1 MGRLRRPLVVIAHRR
16 TGSGLMAKRETPA
29 VGKGEAGPEKSKRGG
44 WLLIAAIAL
53 ATGLFFILGTLDA
66 DVRYDLIGI

>member
-1 MGRLRRPLVVIAHRR
+1 
-16 TGSGLMAKRETPA
+16 MAKRETPA

>member
-1 MGRLRRPLVVIAHRR
+1 
-16 TGSGLMAKRETPA
+16 MAKRQA
-29 VGKGEAGPEKSKRGG
+29 SAADKSGAGQSKSKRSG

-53 ATGLFFILGTLDA
+53 ATALFFILGTLDV